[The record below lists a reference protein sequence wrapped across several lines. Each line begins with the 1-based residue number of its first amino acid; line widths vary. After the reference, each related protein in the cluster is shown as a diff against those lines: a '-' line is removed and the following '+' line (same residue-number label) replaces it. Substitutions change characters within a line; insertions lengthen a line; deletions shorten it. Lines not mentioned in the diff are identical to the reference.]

1 MDDKCHQMIRMIRI
15 KLKRHEQARKEVS
28 KQEIRKYR
36 VQHEINI
43 ISITNKADMNTRI
56 IIIIIQDVV

>member
-28 KQEIRKYR
+28 GKIRKYR

-43 ISITNKADMNTRI
+43 ISITNKADMNTQI
-56 IIIIIQDVV
+56 VIIIIQDVV